1 MIRVLIVDDE
11 QIIVDALYYYI
22 LRKQCEEL
30 DVYRSYASLEALS
43 LLEQASFDIL
53 LADISM
59 PDMDGL
65 ELMEKAR
72 SLWPEIRVI
81 YFTGFDSFDYAYRA
95 LKYEGV
101 SYILKT
107 DGYDQIWERIQKEM
121 ELLRTRH
128 SMRMQAMVYR
138 QALNSLDTND
148 FWQRVLQNAMNDTD
162 LRKDNPML
170 ARWDWQ
176 RPSFSLY
183 GNLSPYSPDLR
194 MAVDEAIGRF
204 LAQDFVCCYSISN
217 TVLYALLQFCAP
229 QTREKSFSHIY
240 FEAMLEKIQQN
251 MAEAR
256 GIAASFVY
264 GESVLQ
270 PQDLPGVFSSLQS
283 TMERCGGQ
291 GDLLL
296 MAYRE
301 QDYSRQWAIRRI
313 QQYVAENIDQELS
326 LLKLA
331 DTVHFNP
338 SYLSR
343 FYHQQTGERLQD
355 FINRVRLENAAAL
368 LDGSPLPIK
377 DIAQRCGYGSS
388 KYFSKLFRQQYGLA
402 PVEWRKRN
410 RR

>member
-30 DVYRSYASLEALS
+30 DVYRAYASLEALS
-43 LLEQASFDIL
+43 LLEQAGFDIL

-95 LKYEGV
+95 LKHEGV

-107 DGYDQIWERIQKEM
+107 DGYDQIWERVQKEI
-121 ELLRTRH
+121 EFLHTRD
-128 SMRMQAMVYR
+128 SLKRQAMVYR
-138 QALNSLDTND
+138 QTLNTLDAHD
-148 FWQRVLQNAMNDTD
+148 FWQRVLQNALNDAD
-162 LRKDNPML
+162 SRRDNPMF
-170 ARWDWQ
+170 AQWDWN

-183 GNLSPYSPDLR
+183 GNFAPYLTDLR
-194 MAVDEAIGRF
+194 TVFDEAVGHY
-204 LAQDFVCCYSISN
+204 LSQDFFCCYSISN
-217 TVLYALLQFCAP
+217 TVVCALLQLRDP
-229 QTREKSFSHIY
+229 QTRDRAFSHIY

-251 MAEAR
+251 MTEAR

-264 GESVLQ
+264 CESVLR
-270 PQDLPGVFSSLQS
+270 PQDLSGIFSSLQK

-296 MAYRE
+296 MAYQE
-301 QDYSRQWAIRRI
+301 QDYSRQWAVRRI
-313 QQYVAENIDQELS
+313 QQYVAENMDQDLS
-326 LLKLA
+326 LLQLA

-355 FINRVRLENAAAL
+355 FINRKRLEKAVAL

-377 DIAQRCGYGSS
+377 EIAQRCGYGSS
-388 KYFSKLFRQQYGLA
+388 KYFAKLFRQQYGMT
-402 PVEWRKRN
+402 PVEWRERD